1 VLETHEGQRLQLAE
15 REFEI
20 MHTPG
25 HALHHQAFFDLASH
39 SVFTGD
45 TFGLSYRAFDVGGR
59 AFAVPTTSPSQFD
72 PEQLVDSVRRIAARR
87 PQAAFL
93 THYARITDLERIAVD
108 LVRMIEAQVQ
118 VALAHESLPPAAA
131 RPAIRAAIK
140 EIFHGELRRFGST
153 VDESTAEL
161 WLGGDV
167 ELNTDGL
174 LAWLARRR
182 RV

>member
-1 VLETHEGQRLQLAE
+1 K

-25 HALHHQAFFDLASH
+25 HALHHQAFFDLGSN

-45 TFGLSYRAFDVGGR
+45 TFGLSYRALDVDGR
-59 AFAVPTTSPSQFD
+59 AFALPTTSPSQFD
-72 PEQLVDSVRRIAARR
+72 PAQLIDSVQRIAARR

-108 LVRMIEAQVQ
+108 LVRMIEAHVQ
-118 VALAHESLPPAAA
+118 VALAHEALPSAAA
-131 RPAIRAAIK
+131 RSAIRAGIK
-140 EIFHGELRRFGST
+140 EIIHGELRRFGST
-153 VDESTAEL
+153 VAESTAEL
-161 WLGGDV
+161 WLDGDV